1 MNKQSKIIVMGGV
14 IALGLSGNA
23 MGAVGCN
30 GTAGNGTSVTGNP
43 TSFIRDG
50 FTPKCSANVTV
61 NYDQN
66 ALMVAVR
73 GGSSK
78 GMHTFG
84 GTSEGGGIVQ
94 CETTSLA
101 TPASTATVTV
111 GGTVPGCS

>member
-14 IALGLSGNA
+14 IALGFAGNA
-23 MGAVGCN
+23 MGAAACS
-30 GTAGNGTSVTGNP
+30 GTAGNGTSVTGVS

-61 NYDQN
+61 SYTQSDT
-66 ALMVAVR
+66 AVAVK

-84 GTSEGGGIVQ
+84 GTSEGGGVKQ
-94 CETTSLA
+94 CETTSVTAPGTSAA
-101 TPASTATVTV
+101 TAPASVLD
-111 GGTVPGCS
+111 GCS